1 MTKRSTP
8 VRRYDTRTNMPEKQ
22 VKPKLTQTQ
31 MELEA
36 RDKRRLETFIDGV
49 FAIAMMLLG
58 PEFFVPLVQH
68 SNQALIASLVGIVR
82 KFIGYFLAS
91 TLLSLLLN
99 NNWRQF
105 QNIAY
110 ADSVLYGSNVLF
122 LSFVVLAPFATTV
135 WTGYPDTTA
144 GVLFFDCAMFITGLT
159 LYANWSY
166 VKRRPYLLKKGIT
179 ARTRR
184 VIAYRNASLPIASAL
199 AIVLSFFSPRSATL
213 HTCSSL

>member
-1 MTKRSTP
+1 MTRKISSQDAFLVQKRHLVP
-8 VRRYDTRTNMPEKQ
+8 ADYCELRT
-22 VKPKLTQTQ
+22 
-31 MELEA
+31 
-36 RDKRRLETFIDGV
+36 
-49 FAIAMMLLG
+49 LLG

-82 KFIGYFLAS
+82 KFIGYFLAF
-91 TLLSLLLN
+91 TLLSLLLIN
-99 NNWRQF
+99 YWRQF

-122 LSFVVLAPFATTV
+122 LPFVVLAPFATTV

-166 VKRRPYLLKKGIT
+166 VKRRPYLLRKVLPHGRVGSSRIET
-179 ARTRR
+179 QACPSRR
-184 VIAYRNASLPIASAL
+184 
-199 AIVLSFFSPRSATL
+199 
-213 HTCSSL
+213 HWQ

>member
-1 MTKRSTP
+1 VSLAF
-8 VRRYDTRTNMPEKQ
+8 Q
-22 VKPKLTQTQ
+22 HHGA
-31 MELEA
+31 EA

-82 KFIGYFLAS
+82 KFIGYFLAF

-122 LSFVVLAPFATTV
+122 LSFVVLAPFATMV

-144 GVLFFDCAMFITGLT
+144 AVLFFDCVMFITGLT

-166 VKRRPYLLKKGIT
+166 VKRRPYLLRKVLPHGRVGSSRIET
-179 ARTRR
+179 QACPSRR
-184 VIAYRNASLPIASAL
+184 
-199 AIVLSFFSPRSATL
+199 
-213 HTCSSL
+213 HWQ